1 MFVAKNGVLRPILM
15 LKIPKSGG
23 FLRFFRCF
31 YGWWGVFWVFFC
43 CGVGESVFV
52 GDEVRPV
59 VWLLE

>member
-15 LKIPKSGG
+15 LKITKNGG

-31 YGWWGVFWVFFC
+31 YGWWGGFLGVFC

-52 GDEVRPV
+52 GDVVRPI
-59 VWLLE
+59 L